1 MRSASGWLTTLIAA
15 GGVVLSGTNQAAA
28 DLIETTAD
36 SYFTASSLNSSVSP
50 DGTKVSIG
58 LISPFTITYK
68 GASYAGSGAGPIKLG
83 TFKLG
88 GSGLS
93 GGIPLG
99 DVRFHL
105 VVTQTEPSAG
115 SGGAVSDLSGY
126 LIHTM
131 FGTWDTLQLKFDS
144 DTFTAPAGS
153 PNPVTYTLQGLGAD
167 NTFNLTYPTSTLYA
181 KVTMPAALAT
191 PEPSTLAIAGV
202 GAVACIG
209 YSWRRRNRRLPKVL

>member
-1 MRSASGWLTTLIAA
+1 MRRTSGWLATLIAA
-15 GGVVLSGTNQAAA
+15 GGVVLSGTNQASA

-36 SYFTASSLNSSVSP
+36 SYFTASALNSSVSP

-58 LISPFTITYK
+58 LISPFTITYT
-68 GASYAGSGAGPIKLG
+68 GASYGGSGDGPIKLG
-83 TFKLG
+83 TFELG
-88 GSGLS
+88 GDGLS

-126 LIHTM
+126 LIHTI

-144 DTFTAPAGS
+144 NTFTAPAGS
-153 PNPVTYTLQGLGAD
+153 PNPVTYTLQGLGSD

-181 KVTMPAALAT
+181 EVNLPAAVAT
-191 PEPSTLAIAGV
+191 PEPSSLAIAGI
-202 GAVACIG
+202 GALAGCG
-209 YSWRRRNRRLPKVL
+209 YSWRRRRRDAA

>member
-1 MRSASGWLTTLIAA
+1 MRRIRGWLAALLAA

-36 SYFTASSLNSSVSP
+36 SYFTTSAPNSSVSS
-50 DGTKVSIG
+50 DGKKVSIG
-58 LISPFTITYK
+58 LISPFTITYTA
-68 GASYAGSGAGPIKLG
+68 ASYAGSGVGPIKLG

-93 GGIPLG
+93 GGVPLG

-105 VVTQTEPSAG
+105 VVNQTEPSTGTGGTG
-115 SGGAVSDLSGY
+115 SELSGF
-126 LIHTM
+126 LIHT
-131 FGTWDTLQLKFDS
+131 FWGTVDTLQLKFDS

-153 PNPVTYTLQGLGAD
+153 PNPVTYTLQGLGSG

-181 KVTMPAALAT
+181 KVVLPATLAA
-191 PEPSTLAIAGV
+191 PEPSSLAIAGMSALA
-202 GAVACIG
+202 GCG
-209 YSWRRRNRRLPKVL
+209 YGWRRRKRNAA